1 MATNNKKQLV
11 VKKTNGSKVPLT
23 IKQQLEKPFS
33 SDQIKWR
40 AQRTGEKKERRK
52 NAKGVYE
59 YMGTGQHWAMVLA
72 YVDVRTVQD
81 RLNQVLGLTGWQC
94 KHEVFG
100 HKTICHLGIKI
111 NNDWIWRSDGAGDT
125 KYEADKG
132 ALSDALKRAAVLFG
146 VNRSCYDLP
155 SIFVKCDEK
164 GKFNFSD
171 CWEQVRKKRPSLD
184 ITKNDFGDLN
194 QDR

>member
-1 MATNNKKQLV
+1 MCR
-11 VKKTNGSKVPLT
+11 PHYP
-23 IKQQLEKPFS
+23 PF
-33 SDQIKWR
+33 R
-40 AQRTGEKKERRK
+40 
-52 NAKGVYE
+52 
-59 YMGTGQHWAMVLA
+59 
-72 YVDVRTVQD
+72 
-81 RLNQVLGLTGWQC
+81 
-94 KHEVFG
+94 

-132 ALSDALKRAAVLFG
+132 ALSDSLKRAAVLFG

-171 CWEQVRKKRPSLD
+171 CWEQVRKKSPSLD
-184 ITKNDFGDLN
+184 MTKNDFGDLN

>member
-23 IKQQLEKPFS
+23 TKQKLEKPFS
-33 SDQIKWR
+33 SEQIKWR
-40 AQRTGEKKERRK
+40 AQRTGKKK
-52 NAKGVYE
+52 DGSN
-59 YMGTGQHWAMVLA
+59 WAFVLA

-81 RLNQVLGLTGWQC
+81 RLNSVLGLDGWQC

-100 HKTICHLGIKI
+100 HKTICHLGVKI
-111 NNDWIWRSDGAGDT
+111 NGDWIWRSDGAGDT

-132 ALSDALKRAAVLFG
+132 ALSDSLKRASVLFG
-146 VNRSCYDLP
+146 IGRHLYDLP
-155 SIFVKCDEK
+155 SVFVKCDDK
-164 GKFNFSD
+164 GKFNMSD
-171 CWEQVRKKRPSLD
+171 CWEQVRRKSPSLD
-184 ITKNDFGDLN
+184 MTKNDFGDLN